1 MFAMPTRYGPQANAR
16 NGRTATI
23 LDRDAEG
30 ASMRLLSTFA
40 DSDTVSDLLRSLR
53 VRSNVFCLATMRAPW
68 GFGVPA
74 QDVASFHIVLD
85 GGGVLEVDGEP
96 PLELA
101 RGDLVVLPH
110 GDAHVVR
117 DGPGSAVTPIETLE
131 PETETSWEVRAGADG
146 PPTELICGTFE
157 LVNAQ
162 LLLSALPSVLR
173 IPGRAGRPVEWL
185 EASVRLLRGEM
196 PVCEPGAEEIVT
208 RVTDVLVAQAIRVH
222 LLDNGRDVAVL
233 GDPQIGAA
241 VRLIH
246 ADPARPWTVTELAAR
261 VALSRSAFSSRFRA
275 LTGESPMRYV
285 ARFRLAHASELLRA
299 SDTPLAGV
307 ARSSG
312 YGSEASFSRAF
323 QRWFGTT
330 PGSYRRRARAS

>member
-1 MFAMPTRYGPQANAR
+1 
-16 NGRTATI
+16 
-23 LDRDAEG
+23 
-30 ASMRLLSTFA
+30 MRLLSTFA

-68 GFGVPA
+68 GFSVPA
-74 QDVASFHIVLD
+74 RDVASFHIVLD

-117 DGPGSAVTPIETLE
+117 DRPGSAVTSIAVLE
-131 PETETSWEVRAGADG
+131 PANETSWEVRGGSNG
-146 PPTELICGTFE
+146 PPTELICGTFQLE
-157 LVNAQ
+157 NAQ
-162 LLLSALPSVLR
+162 PLLTALPNVIR
-173 IPGRAGRPVEWL
+173 VPGREGRPVEWL

-196 PVCEPGAEEIVT
+196 PVCAPGAEEIVT
-208 RVTDVLVAQAIRVH
+208 RVTDVLVVQAIRVH
-222 LLDNGRDVAVL
+222 LLDDGREPIAVL
-233 GDPQIGAA
+233 GDAQIGTA

-246 ADPARPWTVTELAAR
+246 ADPARPWTVTELARR

-285 ARFRLAHASELLRA
+285 ARFRLALASELLRSTDA
-299 SDTPLAGV
+299 SVAAV
-307 ARSSG
+307 ARSCG

>member
-1 MFAMPTRYGPQANAR
+1 
-16 NGRTATI
+16 
-23 LDRDAEG
+23 
-30 ASMRLLSTFA
+30 MRLLSTFP
-40 DSDTVSDLLRSLR
+40 DSDTISDLLRSLR

-74 QDVASFHIVLD
+74 RDVASFHIVLD

-96 PLELA
+96 PVELG

-117 DGPGSAVTPIETLE
+117 DRPGSPATAIADLE
-131 PETETSWEVRAGADG
+131 QTSWEVRGGSDG
-146 PPTELICGTFE
+146 RVTELMCGTFQLE
-157 LVNAQ
+157 NAHP
-162 LLLSALPSVLR
+162 LLNALPNVIR
-173 IPGRAGRPVEWL
+173 IRGRDGKPVEWL
-185 EASVRLLRGEM
+185 DASVRLLRGEM
-196 PVCEPGAEEIVT
+196 PVCEPGAEEVVT
-208 RVTDVLVAQAIRVH
+208 RVTDVLVAQAIRSH
-222 LLDNGRDVAVL
+222 LANGEGAPVAVL
-233 GDPQIGAA
+233 GDAEIGAA

-246 ADPARPWTVTELAAR
+246 GDPARAWTVTELAAR

-285 ARFRLAHASELLRA
+285 ARFRLARASELLCSSDA
-299 SDTPLAGV
+299 SLASI
-307 ARSSG
+307 ARTCG

>member
-1 MFAMPTRYGPQANAR
+1 
-16 NGRTATI
+16 
-23 LDRDAEG
+23 
-30 ASMRLLSTFA
+30 MRLLSTFA
-40 DSDTVSDLLRSLR
+40 DSDTISDLLRSLR

-96 PLELA
+96 LVEVA
-101 RGDLVVLPH
+101 HGDLVVLPH

-117 DGPGSAVTPIETLE
+117 DRPGSAVTPIASLE
-131 PETETSWEVRAGADG
+131 PESETSWEIRGG
-146 PPTELICGTFE
+146 SNGRPTELICGTFQLE
-157 LVNAQ
+157 NAQ
-162 LLLSALPSVLR
+162 LLLNALPSVIR
-173 IPGRAGRPVEWL
+173 IPGHGGRPVEWL
-185 EASVRLLRGEM
+185 DASVRLLRGEM

-246 ADPARPWTVTELAAR
+246 ADPARPWTVTELAGR
-261 VALSRSAFSSRFRA
+261 VALSRSSFSSRFRA
-275 LTGESPMRYV
+275 LAGESPMRYV
-285 ARFRLAHASELLRA
+285 ARFRLALASELLRTSNA
-299 SDTPLAGV
+299 SLAGV

-330 PGSYRRRARAS
+330 PGNYRRRARGS